1 MWEAERHRGVES
13 KERYRQE
20 PGTWTIRDG
29 GRHRKERDRKAQRW
43 EVERGKKRAR
53 TTVRQRRETERD
65 PEDKKKD
72 KIVKQRFE
80 VETEKGQRD
89 GQTKS
94 NQSPHGGPPKPLY
107 TQPRSSFSF

>member
-1 MWEAERHRGVES
+1 MGSGERKKKSQNHS
-13 KERYRQE
+13 QAKE
-20 PGTWTIRDG
+20 
-29 GRHRKERDRKAQRW
+29 
-43 EVERGKKRAR
+43 
-53 TTVRQRRETERD
+53 RETEKD
-65 PEDKKKD
+65 PKDKNKD

-89 GQTKS
+89 GQTES

>member
-43 EVERGKKRAR
+43 EVERVKKKSQNHSQAK
-53 TTVRQRRETERD
+53 EERD
-65 PEDKKKD
+65 RE
-72 KIVKQRFE
+72 R
-80 VETEKGQRD
+80 
-89 GQTKS
+89 
-94 NQSPHGGPPKPLY
+94 
-107 TQPRSSFSF
+107 PRRQK

>member
-43 EVERGKKRAR
+43 EVERGKKKSQNHSQANEE
-53 TTVRQRRETERD
+53 TTHGSSQTVLWSNWDTR
-65 PEDKKKD
+65 
-72 KIVKQRFE
+72 VSCRFIF
-80 VETEKGQRD
+80 T
-89 GQTKS
+89 
-94 NQSPHGGPPKPLY
+94 LY
-107 TQPRSSFSF
+107 